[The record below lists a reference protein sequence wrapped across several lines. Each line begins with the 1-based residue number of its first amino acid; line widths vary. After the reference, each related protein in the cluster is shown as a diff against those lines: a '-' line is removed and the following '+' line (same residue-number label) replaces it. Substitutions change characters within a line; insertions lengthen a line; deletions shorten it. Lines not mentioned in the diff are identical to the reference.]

1 MGKCNISEYGVESP
15 SAGRAQDR
23 AGGSAG
29 EERLCHWKTRVGK
42 WLQESLMEFDA
53 ED

>member
-1 MGKCNISEYGVESP
+1 MESP

-29 EERLCHWKTRVGK
+29 EERLYFPDGNWGWKAGSRRV
-42 WLQESLMEFDA
+42 
-53 ED
+53 